1 MRLSEWQRKVI
12 RETVI
17 QIFGETAKVWLF
29 GSRIDNLKRGGD
41 IDLLIETDNQ
51 DVSKLVQAEIKL
63 STQLQLKLGEQKIDI
78 LIDYPTRSNRPPI
91 FDIAKQTGILL

>member
-29 GSRIDNLKRGGD
+29 GSRVDNLKRGGD

-63 STQLQLKLGEQKIDI
+63 STQLQLKLGEQRINI
-78 LIDYPTRSNRPPI
+78 LIDYPTRLNRPPI
-91 FDIAKQTGILL
+91 FEIAKQTGILL